1 MAAKYKFEG
10 GNKGFRV
17 TWADF
22 DLEWIEHLNGELAK
36 AWNKSMGRLG
46 RIVAVGNVRG
56 IWHILE
62 NRQDIVRASA
72 SEKAMLAD
80 MNDAVEID
88 VARRGV
94 QLPPLPALT
103 AEQRVELIL
112 HQRNIKK
119 DLAIE
124 NIRSTTQVQM
134 MTIEKEAE
142 QKRLKTQLAEETYRH
157 LMAQPRTAEAAE
169 RDAKRIN
176 ALTLQLDFSKKR
188 EANLLQQNTRQKAEI
203 KGLQQQLVEATR
215 AE

>member
-1 MAAKYKFEG
+1 M
-10 GNKGFRV
+10 
-17 TWADF
+17 T
-22 DLEWIEHLNGELAK
+22 GELAQ
-36 AWNKSMGRLG
+36 AWKQSMRNLG

-56 IWHILE
+56 IWQILE

-80 MNDAVEID
+80 MNDAVEMD

-94 QLPPLPALT
+94 QLSPLPALT